1 MEQLVIAAPPDGSI
15 GALLRAYR
23 HWALLSQEQLAARAG
38 LSERTVRD
46 LEAGRVRTP
55 RTDTMRLLADAL
67 QLSGP
72 ERESWLAAARR
83 VNHQRAMPGPG
94 VPAQL
99 PGNVPARPPGRPGP
113 GRGNSRRCRRWPV
126 RQLPAEIVELGQRGN
141 GPGRP
146 AVQEADLAGT
156 PVRARANQTG
166 PDAEAGSGGRLSCA
180 DRRELAKLRREN
192 RRLRD
197 NVETLKRAA
206 DIFATAA
213 R

>member
-72 ERESWLAAARR
+72 ERASWLAAARGL
-83 VNHQRAMPGPG
+83 NHQRTKPPELGAD
-94 VPAQL
+94 VCVKL
-99 PGNVPARPPGRPGP
+99 PGNDPVRPPGRWGSAIAS
-113 GRGNSRRCRRWPV
+113 GRRSRHSPV
-126 RQLPAEIVELGQRGN
+126 RELEAEV
-141 GPGRP
+141 
-146 AVQEADLAGT
+146 
-156 PVRARANQTG
+156 
-166 PDAEAGSGGRLSCA
+166 GGALNCA
-180 DRRELAKLRREN
+180 DRRELVELRREN
-192 RRLRD
+192 RRLRGD
-197 NVETLKRAA
+197 LETLRRAA
-206 DIFATAA
+206 AILANAGRDPQDVIGAQG
-213 R
+213 

>member
-83 VNHQRAMPGPG
+83 VNHQRAVPGPG

-99 PGNVPARPPGRPGP
+99 PGNVPARPPGRSGS
-113 GRGNSRRCRRWPV
+113 GMGNSRRCRRWPV
-126 RQLPAEIVELGQRGN
+126 RELPAEIVELGRRDN
-141 GPGRP
+141 GPGGP
-146 AVQEADLAGT
+146 EAQDADLAET
-156 PVRARANQTG
+156 PVRAWANQTG
-166 PDAEAGSGGRLSCA
+166 PDAGGGSGGRLSCA
-180 DRRELAKLRREN
+180 DRRELAELRREN

-197 NVETLKRAA
+197 DVETLKRAA
-206 DIFATAA
+206 VIFATAT